1 MRLRKLIS
9 KILVLAVIGCGFSAQ
24 SGATEKS
31 RPGNKINLFAVSEAK
46 AIFVIEKKRR
56 VLKIGQTSPEGIT
69 LIKTDTAN
77 ETAIILVDGKKQE
90 LGLNSVL
97 GSVFQEQSAPK
108 VTLYLDRAGQY
119 QTDGRINGQLVRF
132 LVDTGASTIAMNS
145 QTAKRIGLDYRRLGT
160 QGMASTASGYVRM
173 YNVMLT
179 TVKVGAITLHNV
191 SAGVIE
197 GTHPTEVLLGMS
209 FLGKLK
215 IKQDGNKMELQKK
228 Y

>member
-1 MRLRKLIS
+1 MSLRKLIS
-9 KILVLAVIGCGFSAQ
+9 EILVLVVLGCGFSAQ
-24 SGATEKS
+24 SGAAEES

-46 AIFVIEKKRR
+46 AILVIEKKRR
-56 VLKIGQTSPEGIT
+56 VLKIGETSPEGIT
-69 LIKTDTAN
+69 LVKTNTAN
-77 ETAIILVDGKKQE
+77 ETAIILVDGKKQQ

-97 GSVFQEQSAPK
+97 GSIFQEDSAPK
-108 VTLYLDRAGQY
+108 VILYLDRTGQY
-119 QTDGRINGQLVRF
+119 QTDGRINGKPVRF

-145 QTAKRIGLDYRRLGT
+145 RTAKRIGLDYRSLGT
-160 QGMASTASGYVRM
+160 QGVASTASGYVRM
-173 YNVMLT
+173 YNVRLT
-179 TVKVGAITLHNV
+179 TVKVGEITMHNV
-191 SAGVIE
+191 AAGVIE